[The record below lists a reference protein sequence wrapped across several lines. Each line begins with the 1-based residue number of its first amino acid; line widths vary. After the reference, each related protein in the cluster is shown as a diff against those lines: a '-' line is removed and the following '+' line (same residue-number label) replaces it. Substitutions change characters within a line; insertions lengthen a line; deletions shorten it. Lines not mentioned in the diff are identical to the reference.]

1 LTQVSFTFSDNGGRS
16 WSQPAALTD
25 RTFHAGWGNDT
36 GQPNLG
42 DYNQAVAQNGEMFA
56 VFAQAS
62 RPPAGFIDGQPTS
75 ASFTV
80 PDVIFKRISGE
91 DREHRPASVD
101 LVSLNFTDSGGNGF
115 IDANENISL
124 RAVLRNYVTNL
135 LNARRLREP
144 RATLTTSTPN
154 GLNLDSNDVAV
165 VSVASHRPF
174 RLICS
179 ADEQNGAANA
189 SIPLIAWRLRYYHLP
204 SQSTL
209 QEHSR

>member
-1 LTQVSFTFSDNGGRS
+1 
-16 WSQPAALTD
+16 
-25 RTFHAGWGNDT
+25 
-36 GQPNLG
+36 
-42 DYNQAVAQNGEMFA
+42 MFA

-154 GLNLDSNDVAV
+154 VAITQRSANLRDLNPGTSDTLFTGTPVPTELFSENFESAAPGALPTGWS
-165 VSVASHRPF
+165 SVH
-174 RLICS
+174 
-179 ADEQNGAANA
+179 GAGA
-189 SIPLIAWRLRYYHLP
+189 
-204 SQSTL
+204 
-209 QEHSR
+209 